1 MLSSLGYNV
10 EKSKKII
17 DGRGGGAGGG
27 AGGAST
33 PPPHF
38 FENYKV
44 TEKKCFQLP
53 HFESLFSPPPFTFK
67 VAPQSLNINS
77 NYSFQF

>member
-27 AGGAST
+27 
-33 PPPHF
+33 F
-38 FENYKV
+38 N
-44 TEKKCFQLP
+44 
-53 HFESLFSPPPFTFK
+53 SPPP
-67 VAPQSLNINS
+67 LL
-77 NYSFQF
+77 